1 MKKQP
6 TFNDF
11 REAKPEELKK
21 HYKLDATQLE
31 QAHRKV
37 LKGANRQDI
46 QAEYKRFYEDQRK

>member
-1 MKKQP
+1 MKKEP

-21 HYKLDATQLE
+21 HYGLDSRTLE

-37 LKGANRQDI
+37 LKGDSRQDI
-46 QAEYKRFYEDQRK
+46 QQEYKRFYEDQRK